1 MNLSTEN
8 IRLSYGAQES
18 LKGVSINGNT
28 GEFIGII
35 GPNGSGKSTLLKCI
49 YRILKPHAGQVFLDG
64 EELSGIS
71 IRNSAKKMA
80 VVAQHNYY
88 NFDFSVMEVVL
99 MGRAPHKKTMERDNA
114 KDFQIA
120 QKALET
126 VEMEGFANRS
136 FSTLSG
142 GEQQR
147 VILARALA
155 QQTPCLILDE
165 PTNHLDITH
174 QIQLMKIVKN
184 LEVTVISAVHDLNI
198 AAMFCDRLYVLQDGE
213 IVGQGTPQEVLT
225 AEFIKKIYR
234 VETEIVYDS
243 AGQLHVL
250 FQK

>member
-8 IRLSYGAQES
+8 IRLSYGAREI
-18 LKGVSINGNT
+18 LKGISINGNT